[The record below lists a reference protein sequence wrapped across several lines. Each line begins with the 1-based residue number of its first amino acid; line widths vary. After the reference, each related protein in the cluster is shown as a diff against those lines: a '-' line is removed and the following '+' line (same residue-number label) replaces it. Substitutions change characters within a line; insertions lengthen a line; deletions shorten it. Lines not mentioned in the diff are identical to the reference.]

1 MQTDNQIKSIIE
13 GWSKEQIDNVHTA
26 LPGEVVSFNP
36 QTNRASVKPFGK
48 YKATDGRQFPY
59 PVIHNAP
66 VYFPCGMGGRAGV
79 SFPVIAG
86 DGCLIIFSMEQ
97 MDDFLSE
104 GKTNNI
110 DPRKHSLND
119 AIVIPGLYS
128 PAATPNKTN
137 PNDVCFFKDGAL
149 LQLNESEFRGTVGG
163 TNFRFGGGDLV
174 VNGISLVHH
183 VHSGVVP
190 GSGNTGQ
197 PVGGG

>member
-1 MQTDNQIKSIIE
+1 
-13 GWSKEQIDNVHTA
+13 
-26 LPGEVVSFNP
+26 
-36 QTNRASVKPFGK
+36 
-48 YKATDGRQFPY
+48 
-59 PVIHNAP
+59 
-66 VYFPCGMGGRAGV
+66 MGGKAGV
-79 SFPVIAG
+79 SFPVITG

-137 PNDVCFFKDGAL
+137 PNDVCFFKGDAL